1 MAKENRTLARLARY
15 TSGSLKPATIGEWA
29 RYHGISRRTATR
41 DLIAL
46 ANAGLVDYERHEKN
60 NGIGYE
66 WAMVVYPQQ
75 NVLGDEND

>member
-1 MAKENRTLARLARY
+1 MARINRTLARLARY
-15 TSGSLKPATIGEWA
+15 TSGTLKPASIGEWA

-41 DLIAL
+41 DLITL

-66 WAMVVYPQQ
+66 WKLVVYPSQSF
-75 NVLGDEND
+75 LGDGDV